1 MKPFSR
7 YLANML
13 IVAIS
18 CTATIHATPVA
29 ETHKPQ
35 EQLIRSVILSR
46 HGVRSPTQAPEKLA
60 AWADKPWP
68 AWPVAPGELTPRG
81 YELVLAQWR
90 ALKPELSKYALLP
103 ENGCPAPEHYSLIAD
118 KDQRTVRT
126 AMAISEGLFPN
137 CGIEPEQGSR
147 YNRLFHPDAT
157 AYKHL
162 DRQSALEEV
171 RDRLQ
176 ALENDPAITSALD
189 RIQEITGCCSIP
201 SQQRQNIPL
210 EKLATMIS
218 INTANARF
226 AITGKWPIAS
236 TLAEI
241 MLLEY
246 GQWPGKNAG
255 WGQADQTVLQEIVP
269 LHDRIFDAIH
279 RTPALAKAG
288 NSELLRHIRDTLL
301 SDTSPAL
308 SILVG
313 HDTNIA
319 GIGGLLDIGW
329 NLPGQGPNSIFPG
342 SFIHFGLWQKADGSR
357 EVRIDYHAP
366 TYLTLHTEPA
376 PVVLPEY
383 VHASKPAYTPEVFSQ
398 TVDDA
403 CAP

>member
-1 MKPFSR
+1 MKPLSR
-7 YLANML
+7 YLAIIL
-13 IVAIS
+13 TAILA
-18 CTATIHATPVA
+18 CPVGSHA
-29 ETHKPQ
+29 ETVAGQNKPR
-35 EQLIRSVILSR
+35 EQLIRSVIFSR
-46 HGVRSPTQAPEKLA
+46 HGVRAPTQSPAKLA

-68 AWPVAPGELTPRG
+68 VWPVAPGELTPRG

-90 ALKPELSKYALLP
+90 ALKPVLSAYALLP

-118 KDQRTVRT
+118 KEQRTIRT

-137 CGIEPEQGSR
+137 CGIEPEQGKR
-147 YNRLFHPDAT
+147 YDRLFHPDSA
-157 AYKHL
+157 AYKKI
-162 DRQSALEEV
+162 DRQAALEQV
-171 RDRLQ
+171 NDRLE
-176 ALENDPAITSALD
+176 ALENAPAVTSALD
-189 RIQEITGCCSIP
+189 RIQQITGCCSLP
-201 SQQRQNIPL
+201 SLQRQNLPL
-210 EKLATMIS
+210 EKLSTLIS
-218 INTANARF
+218 LNTANAQF

-236 TLAEI
+236 SLAEI

-255 WGQADQTVLQEIVP
+255 WGQVDQTVLQEIVP
-269 LHDRIFDAIH
+269 MHDRIFDAIH
-279 RTPALAKAG
+279 RAPILAKAG

-319 GIGGLLDIGW
+319 GIGGLLDINW
-329 NLPGQGPNSIFPG
+329 NLPEQGTNSIFPG

-366 TYLTLHTEPA
+366 TYRTLHTEPA
-376 PVVLPEY
+376 PVVIPEH
-383 VHASKPAYTPEVFSQ
+383 VNTSKPVYTPEAFSQ
-398 TVDDA
+398 AVDDA